1 MADKKTNVHICSICN
16 KEHST
21 IAERIRCEYNC
32 LQKLE
37 AEEAKKKREDQEKK
51 KTAKINEIKEQ
62 IKMMEDNRDSLYREY
77 VVTSN
82 KIADFKAH
90 LRNLETNKLN
100 ENIFTFPIFW

>member
-1 MADKKTNVHICSICN
+1 MAEKKNKVHICSICN
-16 KEHST
+16 KEYNT

-51 KTAKINEIKEQ
+51 RITKIKELKEQ

-77 VVTSN
+77 VATSN
-82 KIADFKAH
+82 KIADFKGQ
-90 LRNLETNKLN
+90 LRNLETKVN
-100 ENIFTFPIFW
+100 ESIFTFPIFW